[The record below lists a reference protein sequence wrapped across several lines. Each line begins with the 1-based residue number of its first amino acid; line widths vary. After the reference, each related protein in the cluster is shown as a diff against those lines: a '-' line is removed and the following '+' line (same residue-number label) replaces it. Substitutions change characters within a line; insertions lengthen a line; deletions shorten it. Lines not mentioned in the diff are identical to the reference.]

1 MRKAGL
7 VAAVLVA
14 ALGTWTWAS
23 SHSASGTA
31 DGSGDEVY
39 TMVTFEEPIPTG
51 KAVKK
56 KTAEEECNTGCS
68 LAKHSIPAF
77 TPYDF
82 EKTLAA
88 YAALPATE
96 ASEELEKLLFYGSR
110 TKQLIEEVGVA
121 DLPAEHLGY
130 LKKELARDHAIVS
143 LRLVDENDVVHVSY
157 GPTSV
162 PFGEKQHLAPIGE
175 GLQAMEFNG
184 TVMRTGVNY
193 LWSRY

>member
-7 VAAVLVA
+7 IAAVLA
-14 ALGTWTWAS
+14 LGLGTWTWAS
-23 SHSASGTA
+23 TQ
-31 DGSGDEVY
+31 SGDSGSELGAEGDY
-39 TMVTFEEPIPTG
+39 TLVTFEEPIPTG
-51 KAVKK
+51 TAVKK
-56 KTAEEECNTGCS
+56 KSAEEECTTGCS

-88 YAALPATE
+88 YAALPASE
-96 ASEELEKLLFYGSR
+96 ESEELEKLLFYGSR

-121 DLPAEHLGY
+121 DLPAEHLAF
-130 LKKELARDHAIVS
+130 LTRELARDHAIVS
-143 LRLVDENDVVHVSY
+143 LRLVDDDDVVRVSY
-157 GPTSV
+157 GPTKV
-162 PFGEKQHLAPIGE
+162 PFGEKQHLAPVGE
-175 GLQAMEFNG
+175 DLQAMEFNG